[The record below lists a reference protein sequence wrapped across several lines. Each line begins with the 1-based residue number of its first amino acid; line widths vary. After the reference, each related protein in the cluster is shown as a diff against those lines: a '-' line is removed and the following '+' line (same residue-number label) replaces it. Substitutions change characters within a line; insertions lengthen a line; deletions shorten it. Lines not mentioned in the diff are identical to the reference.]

1 MIAVGNV
8 GQRSCFASPAEE
20 DGYCRAVSAIAPG
33 SEEPG
38 GRAAVVI
45 ADQLRRRI
53 IRGELAEGDVL
64 PTEQELLTEFGVS
77 RPTLREAIRILES
90 ESLVVVKRGSRG
102 GIEVSVPRIET
113 AAHYAGLLLEYSQA
127 TLGDV
132 FRAACAI
139 EAPCAAMLARSRTAA
154 DLQRLRDVVAAER
167 SARGDAEELLSLQ
180 NQFHR
185 LLIDLVGNTT
195 LRVLSDVLRHI
206 IEVATQKYLTSPASA
221 RGGANSRVGGRY
233 SGAREAGRIDRE
245 EGCREGR
252 SAVAAANP
260 RHWRAIAAQRRRGV
274 RDRPTGVAAVT
285 RRAAPAPSPSP
296 DRRRRTWFPPRSARH
311 AIAMS

>member
-1 MIAVGNV
+1 M
-8 GQRSCFASPAEE
+8 
-20 DGYCRAVSAIAPG
+20 
-33 SEEPG
+33 
-38 GRAAVVI
+38 VI

-64 PTEQELLTEFGVS
+64 PAEQELLTEFGVS
-77 RPTLREAIRILES
+77 RPTLREAVRILES

-113 AAHYAGLLLEYSQA
+113 AAHYAGLVLEYSEA

-154 DLQRLRDVVAAER
+154 DLQRLKDVVAAER
-167 SARGDAEELLSLQ
+167 SARGDAEALLSLQ

-185 LLIDLVGNTT
+185 LLIELVGNTT

-206 IEVATQKYLTSPASA
+206 IEVATHKYLTSPALRAAERIPAS
-221 RGGANSRVGGRY
+221 
-233 SGAREAGRIDRE
+233 EAGIRAHEKLVGLIEKKDAVKAEALWRRQILAT
-245 EGCREGR
+245 GDHLRR
-252 SAVAAANP
+252 S
-260 RHWRAIAAQRRRGV
+260 
-274 RDRPTGVAAVT
+274 GVADSVIELLEK
-285 RRAAPAPSPSP
+285 S
-296 DRRRRTWFPPRSARH
+296 F
-311 AIAMS
+311 